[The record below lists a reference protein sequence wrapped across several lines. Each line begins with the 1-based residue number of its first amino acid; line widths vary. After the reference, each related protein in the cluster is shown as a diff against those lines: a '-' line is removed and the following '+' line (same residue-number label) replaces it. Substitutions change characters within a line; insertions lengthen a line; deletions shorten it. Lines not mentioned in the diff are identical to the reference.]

1 MCTECGR
8 TGPVLP
14 ARADDVAAVVGWQIR
29 GSSDVCPWC
38 QDLERLAEAG
48 LPPVGSAEGRLE
60 VAREADRPSA

>member
-38 QDLERLAEAG
+38 QDLERLAD
-48 LPPVGSAEGRLE
+48 AE
-60 VAREADRPSA
+60 VI